1 VFLETDLFN
10 SGVRPAIN
18 VGISVSRVGG
28 NAQIKAM
35 KKVAGTLK
43 LNLAQYREMAAF
55 AQFGSDLD
63 KTTQEQLANGER
75 QTEILKQPQYQPLP
89 AVEQVISIYA
99 ASPQPGR
106 KSWVRDL
113 PVSDVRR
120 YESEMLA
127 YMRANHAGLIGK
139 IQASGQIGADEEKA
153 LIAALD
159 QFALVFQPSAK
170 AE

>member
-1 VFLETDLFN
+1 M
-10 SGVRPAIN
+10 RPAIN

-28 NAQIKAM
+28 AAQIKAM

-63 KTTQEQLANGER
+63 KATQEQLANGER

-89 AVEQVISIYA
+89 AVEQVVSIYA

-113 PVSDVRR
+113 AVSDVRR
-120 YESEMLA
+120 YESEMLP
-127 YMRANHAGLIGK
+127 YMRANHAGVLAK
-139 IQASGQIGADEEKA
+139 IRASGQIGADDEKA
-153 LIAALD
+153 LNAALD
-159 QFALVFQPSAK
+159 AFALVFRPTAK
-170 AE
+170 SD